1 MAAVNCLY
9 VAAAS
14 TAASAAALQ
23 WWASSLLDGEDGA
36 GGDGDWLAAVL
47 RSRVTVALLANLAAH
62 AFLVV
67 ILALKTLFFVQLT
80 SLETRKVL
88 EHIINYVIYKGTFLP
103 LVVPPSS
110 QQIILWST
118 WLVILCSLKM
128 FQSLA
133 RERLEHLNASPSATP
148 SKYFRVYSALLLVLS
163 ADLIW
168 MKFCVGFCSSCNSKL
183 FWLLFFEPLSIAFD
197 TLQSIMVHGFQLFDI
212 WQRHLMESGADF
224 LDFQKSYK
232 QAAGSFSEWRGKL
245 TRNFGFAIDLIS
257 LLMSLG
263 HYSMIFWLRGIAF
276 HLVDAVLLLNLRA
289 LIVSFLKRIKTYI
302 KLRKALSS
310 LDGALPDATYDEI
323 CAYDDEC
330 AICRGPMARAK
341 KLSCNHLF
349 HLACLRSW
357 LDQGLM
363 EGYSCPTCRR
373 PLSVSSEGH
382 TRPTTAEVANVQ
394 RIAEQLTM
402 GLNQHRAPGNE
413 HPVEQQSP
421 SDAVWRGAGLDAS
434 WVPPWS
440 SPVMDNPS
448 SSSAVRS
455 VGLTGV
461 QMMMRQLASVTDN
474 YGHADG
480 TWNLWPEPMAGSS
493 LVPSTSSVPDNAS
506 AAGLRLQGTDRNGSL
521 SEVLTMVDR
530 VREVL
535 PHIPDELIIEDL
547 MRTNNINATVN
558 NLLLMQ

>member
-23 WWASSLLDGEDGA
+23 WWASSLLDGGA
-36 GGDGDWLAAVL
+36 GDGDWLGAVL

-62 AFLVV
+62 VFLVI
-67 ILALKTLFFVQLT
+67 ILALKVTLAPL
-80 SLETRKVL
+80 
-88 EHIINYVIYKGTFLP
+88 FLGP
-103 LVVPPSS
+103 PFGVVSS
-110 QQIILWST
+110 GLPAHDWRFS
-118 WLVILCSLKM
+118 S
-128 FQSLA
+128 
-133 RERLEHLNASPSATP
+133 
-148 SKYFRVYSALLLVLS
+148 
-163 ADLIW
+163 
-168 MKFCVGFCSSCNSKL
+168 MKFCVGFCSSCDSKL

-197 TLQSIMVHGFQLFDI
+197 TLQ
-212 WQRHLMESGADF
+212 
-224 LDFQKSYK
+224 
-232 QAAGSFSEWRGKL
+232 
-245 TRNFGFAIDLIS
+245 
-257 LLMSLG
+257 
-263 HYSMIFWLRGIAF
+263 
-276 HLVDAVLLLNLRA
+276 A
-289 LIVSFLKRIKTYI
+289 LIASFLKRIKTYI

-330 AICRGPMARAK
+330 AICRVG
-341 KLSCNHLF
+341 S
-349 HLACLRSW
+349 RSN
-357 LDQGLM
+357 G
-363 EGYSCPTCRR
+363 
-373 PLSVSSEGH
+373 
-382 TRPTTAEVANVQ
+382 
-394 RIAEQLTM
+394 
-402 GLNQHRAPGNE
+402 
-413 HPVEQQSP
+413 
-421 SDAVWRGAGLDAS
+421 RGAGLDAS
-434 WVPPWS
+434 WAPPWS
-440 SPVMDNPS
+440 SPGMNNPS

-480 TWNLWPEPMAGSS
+480 TWNLWTEPMAGSS
-493 LVPSTSSVPDNAS
+493 LVPSTSSIPDNAS
-506 AAGLRLQGTDRNGSL
+506 ASGLRLRGTAGATRNGNL

>member
-14 TAASAAALQ
+14 TAASAAVLQ
-23 WWASSLLDGEDGA
+23 WWASSLLEGEVGA
-36 GGDGDWLAAVL
+36 GGDGDWLGAVL

-62 AFLVV
+62 VFLVLL
-67 ILALKTLFFVQLT
+67 LA
-80 SLETRKVL
+80 
-88 EHIINYVIYKGTFLP
+88 
-103 LVVPPSS
+103 
-110 QQIILWST
+110 
-118 WLVILCSLKM
+118 LKM

-133 RERLEHLNASPSATP
+133 RERLEQLNASPSATP

-163 ADLIW
+163 ADLLW

-232 QAAGSFSEWRGKL
+232 QAAGSFTEWRGKL

-263 HYSMIFWLRGIAF
+263 HYSMIFWLRGMAF

-289 LIVSFLKRIKTYI
+289 LVVSFLKRIKTYI
-302 KLRKALSS
+302 KLRKALRS

-382 TRPTTAEVANVQ
+382 TRPTTLEVANVQ

-402 GLNQHRAPGNE
+402 GLNQHRVPGNE
-413 HPVEQQSP
+413 HPVEQPNP

-493 LVPSTSSVPDNAS
+493 LVPSTSSIPDNAS
-506 AAGLRLQGTDRNGSL
+506 AVGLRLRGTAGTTRNGSL

>member
-263 HYSMIFWLRGIAF
+263 HYSMIFWLRGMAF

-455 VGLTGV
+455 VDLTGV

-506 AAGLRLQGTDRNGSL
+506 AAGLRLRGTDRNGSL

>member
-23 WWASSLLDGEDGA
+23 WWASSLFDGDAGAGEDGA
-36 GGDGDWLAAVL
+36 WLGAVL
-47 RSRVTVALLANLAAH
+47 RSKVTVALLANLAVH
-62 AFLVV
+62 VFLVI

-80 SLETRKVL
+80 SIETRKVL

-103 LVVPPSS
+103 LVVPPTS

-133 RERLEHLNASPSATP
+133 RERLEKLNASPSVTP

-163 ADLIW
+163 ADLLW
-168 MKFCVGFCSSCNSKL
+168 MWLCAGFCSFCNSKL

-212 WQRHLMESGADF
+212 WQQHLMESGADF
-224 LDFQKSYK
+224 LDLQKSYK

-263 HYSMIFWLRGIAF
+263 HYSMIFWLRGMAF
-276 HLVDAVLLLNLRA
+276 HLVDAVLLLNSRA
-289 LIVSFLKRIKTYI
+289 LIVSFLKRIKAHI

-330 AICRGPMARAK
+330 AICRGPMGRAK

-373 PLSVSSEGH
+373 PLLLSSEGQ
-382 TRPTTAEVANVQ
+382 RRSTTAEVANVQ

-402 GLNQHRAPGNE
+402 GMNQQRVPGNE
-413 HPVEQQSP
+413 HPVEQQNP

-434 WVPPWS
+434 WIPPWS
-440 SPVMDNPS
+440 SPVMDHPS

-461 QMMMRQLASVTDN
+461 QMMMTQLASVTDN

-493 LVPSTSSVPDNAS
+493 LVPSTSSISGTAS
-506 AAGLRLQGTDRNGSL
+506 ASGLRLRGSAGISNGSL

-535 PHIPDELIIEDL
+535 PHIPDELILEVCVCL
-547 MRTNNINATVN
+547 AQ
-558 NLLLMQ
+558 LWS